1 MMIFSRRD
9 FLKAIAV
16 STALASSG
24 CSFDSGSRGMQGP
37 YAQQDAE
44 KWVKGVCRYCG
55 TGCGVLAGVNKGK
68 IIAVKGDPENPVN
81 KGRLCV
87 KGLLLPKIMDT
98 KDRLLH
104 PMVKRDG
111 QFVKVTWDE
120 ALDLIAT
127 KFKEAIAQYGP
138 DSVGYYGSGQNVA
151 EEAYVANKLFKG
163 AIGTNNIDGNP
174 RTCMAS
180 AVAGYVSTF
189 GKDEPMG
196 SYADIEQADV
206 FFIVGSNMAEAHP
219 VLYSRLVDRKNSK
232 KDVKIIV
239 ADPRRTRTADI
250 ADILLPFVP
259 GTDLALLNSMAYV
272 IIEEDLADKEFIDKH
287 ANFMHDE
294 KKLTFAEFTAFIADY
309 APEKVARQVG
319 LPAEQIREVARL
331 FAAKGRNTM
340 SLWTMGLNQ
349 RIRGTWANNLVHN
362 LHLLTWK
369 ICRPGN
375 TPFSLTGQPSACG
388 SIREVGA
395 LSHLLPA
402 HRVVGNPKHRE
413 EMAKLWGIDP
423 ARMSAKP
430 GYHTIE
436 MFRAANSGALK
447 VLWVVC
453 TNPGQSLPNLALY
466 RQGMEKTF
474 MVVSETYHPTR
485 TTELADVI
493 LPAALWM
500 EKEGVYGNGE
510 RRTQHIAQAVEPP
523 GEARPDIW
531 ALIEVAKR
539 LGYGELFPYK
549 SNGEVW
555 EEYRQCTI
563 GTKMDLATYD
573 RLKKERGVTWPV
585 PNPDAPE
592 TSIRY
597 AAPYD
602 PFVKEGINFYG
613 KPDGRAVIFARP
625 QANPQ
630 EMPDEEYPFYLST
643 GRVLEHWHTATM
655 TMNVP
660 ELKRA
665 MPEMY
670 TELNPADAEKL
681 GVTDGDL
688 VKITS
693 RRGECRLKAKI
704 NGRGQPRPGM
714 VYVPFHDTEMAR
726 MINYVTIDAFDDTS
740 KQPEYKICAVRVEK
754 A

>member
-1 MMIFSRRD
+1 MKFSRRD
-9 FLKAIAV
+9 FLKAIAA
-16 STALASSG
+16 STALVSSG
-24 CSFDSGSRGMQGP
+24 CSFDSGGRGAQGTTS
-37 YAQQDAE
+37 QHDAE

-55 TGCGVLAGVNKGK
+55 VGCGVLAGVSKGK
-68 IIAVKGDPENPVN
+68 IVAVKGDPDNAVN
-81 KGRLCV
+81 RGRLCV
-87 KGLLLPKIMDT
+87 KGILLPKIMDT

-104 PMVKRDG
+104 PMVKKDG
-111 QFVKVTWDE
+111 QFVKVSWDE

-127 KFKEAIAQYGP
+127 KFKEAIAQFGP
-138 DSVGYYGSGQNVA
+138 DSVGYYGSGQNIA
-151 EEAYVANKLFKG
+151 EEAYIANKLFKG
-163 AIGTNNIDGNP
+163 AMGTNNIDGNP

-196 SYADIEQADV
+196 TYADIEQADV
-206 FFIVGSNMAEAHP
+206 FFLIGANMAEAHP
-219 VLYSRLVDRKNSK
+219 VLYSRLVDRKNSNPH
-232 KDVKIIV
+232 VKIIV

-250 ADILLPFVP
+250 ADISLQFVP

-272 IIEEDLADKEFIDKH
+272 IIDENLVDKAFIDQH
-287 ANFMHDE
+287 TTFMQGE
-294 KKLTFAEFTAFIADY
+294 KKLSFDEFKAFLADY
-309 APEKVARQVG
+309 APEKVSG
-319 LPAEQIREVARL
+319 LIDLPAEQIREVARL
-331 FAAKGRNTM
+331 FAAKDRNTM
-340 SLWTMGLNQ
+340 SMWTMGLNQ

-362 LHLLTWK
+362 LHLLTGK

-402 HRVVGNPKHRE
+402 HRVVANAKHRE
-413 EMAKLWGIDP
+413 EMAKIWGVDP
-423 ARMSAKP
+423 AKMSAKP

-436 MFRAANSGALK
+436 MFRAAASGALK

-453 TNPGQSLPNLALY
+453 TNPGQSIPNLKLY
-466 RQGMEKTF
+466 REGMEKTF
-474 MVVSETYHPTR
+474 MIVSETYHPTR
-485 TTELADVI
+485 TSELADVI

-500 EKEGVYGNGE
+500 EKEGIYGNGE
-510 RRTQHIAQAVEPP
+510 RRTQHIAKAVEAP
-523 GEARPDIW
+523 GEAKPDVW
-531 ALIEVAKR
+531 ALMEVAKR
-539 LGYGELFPYK
+539 LGFAEIFPYK
-549 SNGEVW
+549 TNEEIW
-555 EEYRQCTI
+555 EEYRKCTT
-563 GTKMDLATYD
+563 GTKMDLPPYE
-573 RLKKERGVTWPV
+573 RLKKAHGLTWPV
-585 PNPDAPE
+585 PDPNGPE

-597 AAPYD
+597 AAPHD
-602 PFVKEGINFYG
+602 PFVKEGIHFYG

-625 QANPQ
+625 HANPQ
-630 EMPDEEYPFYLST
+630 EMPDAEYPFYLST

-670 TELNPADAEKL
+670 VELNQADAEKI
-681 GVTDGDL
+681 GVTDGEL

-693 RRGECRLKAKI
+693 RRGECRLKVKI

-714 VYVPFHDTEMAR
+714 VYVPFHDTELSR
-726 MINYVTIDAFDDTS
+726 MINFVTIDAFDDVS
-740 KQPEYKICAVRVEK
+740 KQPEYKICAVQLAK

>member
-1 MMIFSRRD
+1 MRFSRRD

-16 STALASSG
+16 STALVSSG
-24 CSFDSGSRGMQGP
+24 CSPTPGGRSAQGTT
-37 YAQQDAE
+37 AGQDVE

-55 TGCGVLAGVNKGK
+55 VGCGVLVGVSKGK
-68 IIAVKGDPENPVN
+68 ITTVKGDPDNPVN

-87 KGLLLPKIMDT
+87 KGILLPKIMDT

-104 PMVKRDG
+104 PLVKKNG
-111 QFVKVTWDE
+111 QFVKVTWEE
-120 ALDLIAT
+120 ALELIAG
-127 KFKEAIAQYGP
+127 KFREAIDQYGP
-138 DSVGYYGSGQNVA
+138 DSVGYYGSGQNIA

-196 SYADIEQADV
+196 TYADIEQADV
-206 FFIVGSNMAEAHP
+206 FFIIGANMAEAHP
-219 VLYSRLVDRKNSK
+219 VLYSSLVDRKNANPN
-232 KDVKIIV
+232 VKIIV
-239 ADPRRTRTADI
+239 ADPRRTRTADV
-250 ADILLPFVP
+250 ADMLLQFIP
-259 GTDLALLNSMAYV
+259 GTDLALLNSMANV
-272 IIEEDLADKEFIDKH
+272 IIEEELTDRTFIDNH
-287 ANFMHDE
+287 TTFLQGE
-294 KKLTFAEFTAFIADY
+294 KKLTFAEFKTFLADY
-309 APEKVARQVG
+309 TPDRTAGVTG
-319 LPAEQIREVARL
+319 LSAEQIREAARL
-331 FAAKGRNTM
+331 FADRNRNAM

-362 LHLLTWK
+362 LHLLTGK

-402 HRVVGNPKHRE
+402 HRVVANPKHRE
-413 EMAKLWGIDP
+413 EIAGIWGVDP
-423 ARMSAKP
+423 QKMSPKP

-436 MFRAANSGALK
+436 MFRAAASGALK

-453 TNPGQSLPNLALY
+453 TNPGQSIPNLTPY
-466 RQGMEKTF
+466 REGMEKTF
-474 MVVSETYHPTR
+474 MIVSEAYHPTR
-485 TTELADVI
+485 TSELADVV

-510 RRTQHIAQAVEPP
+510 RRTQHIAKAIEPP
-523 GEARPDIW
+523 GEARPDVW

-539 LGYGELFPYK
+539 LGFGNLFPYR
-549 SNGEVW
+549 SNEEIW
-555 EEYRQCTI
+555 EEYRKCTV
-563 GTKMDLATYD
+563 GTKMDLPAYD
-573 RLKKERGVTWPV
+573 RLRKEHGLTWPL
-585 PNPDAPE
+585 PDPGGPE

-602 PFVKEGINFYG
+602 PFVKEGIQFYG
-613 KPDGRAVIFARP
+613 RPDGRAVIFARP
-625 QANPQ
+625 HSGPQ
-630 EMPDEEYPFYLST
+630 EIPDDEYPFYLST
-643 GRVLEHWHTATM
+643 GRVLEHWHTGTM

-670 TELNPADAEKL
+670 AELNPEDAEKI
-681 GVTDGDL
+681 GVKDGEP
-688 VKITS
+688 VKIIS
-693 RRGECRLKAKI
+693 RRGECMLKAKL

-714 VYVPFHDTEMAR
+714 VYVPFHDTEIAR
-726 MINYVTIDAFDDTS
+726 MINFVTIDAFDDAS
-740 KQPEYKICAVRVEK
+740 KQPEYKICAVKLVK

>member
-1 MMIFSRRD
+1 MKFSRRD

-24 CSFDSGSRGMQGP
+24 CSFATGGREMQGP
-37 YAQQDAE
+37 TPQQDVE
-44 KWVKGVCRYCG
+44 KWIKGVCRYCG
-55 TGCGVLAGVNKGK
+55 TGCGVLAGVSKGK
-68 IIAVKGDPENPVN
+68 IIAVKGDPDNTVN

-87 KGLLLPKIMDT
+87 KGILLPKIMDT

-120 ALDLIAT
+120 ALDIIAG
-127 KFKEAIAQYGP
+127 KFREAIAAFGP
-138 DSVGYYGSGQNVA
+138 DSVGFYGSGQNVA

-206 FFIVGSNMAEAHP
+206 FFIIGSNMAEAHP
-219 VLYSRLVDRKNSK
+219 ILYSRMVDRKNSNP
-232 KDVKIIV
+232 DVRVIIV
-239 ADPRRTRTADI
+239 DPRRTRTADV
-250 ADILLPFVP
+250 ADIFLPCVP
-259 GTDLALLNSMAYV
+259 GTDLALLNSMANV
-272 IIEEDLADKEFIDKH
+272 IIEENLFDGDFVSKH
-287 ANFMHDE
+287 TNFLQGERKM
-294 KKLTFAEFTAFIADY
+294 TFAEFRAFIADY
-309 APEKVARQVG
+309 SPDKVAGLTG
-319 LPAEQIREVARL
+319 LPAEQIREAARL
-331 FAAKGRNTM
+331 FAAKDRNTM
-340 SLWTMGLNQ
+340 SMWTMGLNQ

-362 LHLLTWK
+362 LHLLTGK

-402 HRVVGNPKHRE
+402 HRLVANPKHRE
-413 EMAKLWGIDP
+413 EIAAIWGTDP
-423 ARMSAKP
+423 AKMNAKP

-436 MFRAANSGALK
+436 MFRAAVSGALK

-453 TNPGQSLPNLALY
+453 TNPGQSIPNLTPY
-466 RQGMEKTF
+466 REGMEKTF
-474 MVVSETYHPTR
+474 MIVSEAYHPTR
-485 TTELADVI
+485 TSELADIV

-510 RRTQHIAQAVEPP
+510 RRTQHIAKAVEPP
-523 GEARPDIW
+523 GEAKPDVW
-531 ALIEVAKR
+531 ALIELARR

-549 SNGEVW
+549 TNEEIW
-555 EEYRQCTI
+555 EEYRKCTI
-563 GTKMDLATYD
+563 GTKMDLPAYA
-573 RLKKERGVTWPV
+573 RLKAEHGITWPV
-585 PNPDAPE
+585 PGPDSPG

-602 PFVKEGINFYG
+602 PFVEEGIKFYG
-613 KPDGRAVIFARP
+613 KPDGRAAIFARP
-625 QANPQ
+625 HAGPQ
-630 EMPDEEYPFYLST
+630 EITDEEYPFYLST
-643 GRVLEHWHTATM
+643 GRVLEHWHTGTM
-655 TMNVP
+655 TMNVT

-670 TELNPADAEKL
+670 AELNQADAEKM
-681 GVTDGDL
+681 GIHDGDL

-714 VYVPFHDTEMAR
+714 VYVPFHDAEIAR
-726 MINYVTIDAFDDTS
+726 MINFVTIDAFDDIS
-740 KQPEYKICAVRVEK
+740 KQPEYKICAVK
-754 A
+754 LAKI

>member
-1 MMIFSRRD
+1 MMVSRRD
-9 FLKAIAV
+9 FLKAVAV
-16 STALASSG
+16 STALAGSG
-24 CSFDSGSRGMQGP
+24 CSFEAGGRGTQGP
-37 YAQQDAE
+37 AVSEDAQR
-44 KWVKGVCRYCG
+44 WVKGVCRYCG
-55 TGCGVLAGVNKGK
+55 TGCGVLAGVSRGK
-68 IIAVKGDPENPVN
+68 IITVKGDPENPVN

-87 KGLLLPKIMDT
+87 KGILLPKIMDT
-98 KDRLLH
+98 KDRLLY
-104 PMVKRDG
+104 PMVKKNG
-111 QFVKVTWDE
+111 QFVIVSWDE
-120 ALDLIAT
+120 ALELVSE
-127 KFKEAIAQYGP
+127 KFREIIEQYGP
-138 DSVGYYGSGQNVA
+138 DAVGYYGSGQNVA
-151 EEAYVANKLFKG
+151 EEAYIANKLFKG
-163 AIGTNNIDGNP
+163 CIGTNNIDGNP

-206 FFIVGSNMAEAHP
+206 FFIIGSNMAEAHP
-219 VLYSRLVDRKNSK
+219 VLYSRIIDRKNTNK
-232 KDVKIIV
+232 AVKIIV

-250 ADILLPFVP
+250 ADVLMQFVP
-259 GTDLALLNSMAYV
+259 GMDLALLNSMAYV
-272 IIEEDLADKEFIDKH
+272 IIEEDLADKDFIGKH
-287 ANFMHDE
+287 TNFMHGE
-294 KKLTFAEFTAFIADY
+294 KKLTFDEFKTFIADFE
-309 APEKVARQVG
+309 PEKVAGLVG
-319 LPAEQIREVARL
+319 LPAEQIREVARM
-331 FAAKGRNTM
+331 FAAKGLNTM

-362 LHLLTWK
+362 LHLLTGK

-413 EMAKLWGIDP
+413 EMAAIWGVEP
-423 ARMSAKP
+423 AKISAKP

-436 MFRAANSGALK
+436 MFRAAASGALK
-447 VLWVVC
+447 ALWVIC
-453 TNPGQSLPNLALY
+453 TNPGQSIPNLALY
-466 RQGMEKTF
+466 REGMEKTF
-474 MVVSETYHPTR
+474 LVVSETYHPTR

-510 RRTQHIAQAVEPP
+510 RRTQHIAKAVEAP
-523 GEARPDIW
+523 GEAKPDVW

-539 LGYGELFPYK
+539 LGHGALFPYK
-549 SNGEVW
+549 SNDEIW
-555 EEYRQCTI
+555 EEYRRCTI

-585 PNPDAPE
+585 PMPDSAE
-592 TSIRY
+592 TGIRY

-602 PFVKEGINFYG
+602 PFVQEGINFYG

-625 QANPQ
+625 HADPQ

-670 TELNPADAEKL
+670 AELNSDDAEHMNVK
-681 GVTDGDL
+681 DGDM

-693 RRGECRLKAKI
+693 RRGECRLKAKV

-714 VYVPFHDTEMAR
+714 VYVPFHDTELSR
-726 MINYVTIDAFDDTS
+726 MINFVTIDAFDDTS
-740 KQPEYKICAVRVEK
+740 KQPEYKICAVNVTK

>member
-1 MMIFSRRD
+1 MRFSRRD

-16 STALASSG
+16 SAALVSSG
-24 CSFDSGSRGMQGP
+24 CSLDSGGRSMQGTTS
-37 YAQQDAE
+37 QQEAE

-55 TGCGVLAGVNKGK
+55 VGCGVLAGVSKGK
-68 IIAVKGDPENPVN
+68 IVAVKGDPDNVVN

-87 KGLLLPKIMDT
+87 KGILLPKIMDT
-98 KDRLLH
+98 KDRLLY
-104 PMVKRDG
+104 PMVKKDG
-111 QFVKVTWDE
+111 QFVKVSWDE
-120 ALDLIAT
+120 ALDLIAE
-127 KFKEAIAQYGP
+127 KFKEAIAKYGP
-138 DSVGYYGSGQNVA
+138 DSVGYYGSGQNIA
-151 EEAYVANKLFKG
+151 EEAYIANKLFKG

-196 SYADIEQADV
+196 TYADIEQADV
-206 FFIVGSNMAEAHP
+206 FFIIGSNMAEAHP
-219 VLYSRLVDRKNSK
+219 IIYSRLVDRKNSK
-232 KDVKIIV
+232 PDVKIIV

-250 ADILLPFVP
+250 ADMLLQFVP

-272 IIEEDLADKEFIDKH
+272 IIEEDLIDKGFIDNH
-287 ANFMHDE
+287 TTFMQGE
-294 KKLTFAEFTAFIADY
+294 KKLSFDEFKAFLADY
-309 APEKVARQVG
+309 APEKVAGLVG

-362 LHLLTWK
+362 LHLLTGK

-402 HRVVGNPKHRE
+402 HRVVANPKHRE
-413 EMAKLWGIDP
+413 EMAKIWGVDP
-423 ARMSAKP
+423 AKMSPKP

-436 MFRAANSGALK
+436 MFRAVASGALK

-453 TNPGQSLPNLALY
+453 TNPGQSIPNLTPY

-474 MVVSETYHPTR
+474 MIVSEAYHPTR
-485 TTELADVI
+485 TSELADVI

-510 RRTQHIAQAVEPP
+510 RRTQHIAKAVEPP
-523 GEARPDIW
+523 GEAKPDVW
-531 ALIEVAKR
+531 ALLEVARR
-539 LGYGELFPYK
+539 LGYGDLFPYK
-549 SNGEVW
+549 TNEEIW
-555 EEYRQCTI
+555 EEYRTCTI
-563 GTKMDLATYD
+563 GTKMDLPPYD
-573 RLKKERGVTWPV
+573 RLKKERGLTWPV
-585 PNPDAPE
+585 PDANGPE
-592 TSIRY
+592 TYIRY

-602 PFVKEGINFYG
+602 PFVKEGISFYG

-630 EMPDEEYPFYLST
+630 EMPDAEYPFYLST

-670 TELNPADAEKL
+670 AEINQADAEKL
-681 GVTDGDL
+681 GIKDGDL

-693 RRGECRLKAKI
+693 RRGECLLKAKI

-714 VYVPFHDTEMAR
+714 VYVPFHDAEMSR
-726 MINYVTIDAFDDTS
+726 MINFVTIDAFDDIS
-740 KQPEYKICAVRVEK
+740 KQPEYKLCAVKVTK